1 MKRNNVIK
9 GWVKR
14 MSVCSPQNFRVY
26 ILINNFETQNKKL
39 DFRDFKIMSV
49 KKGPEAA
56 EWKEKLGCR
65 VVPRNILIKEFL
77 NYRMKDDDISGFDG
91 IIDSILDLLLAFR
104 LLKVGDIVFGDLLIE
119 DMEGH
124 DSWHNPYSVARP
136 SFFKYSFG
144 HDEIEN
150 FNNFR
155 DIIANK
161 VGYGNRF
168 YKFSLNHF
176 MSGVDKS
183 FFYKIGNLERIV
195 DYVVALESLFLI
207 DSQLYFLRHTI
218 TERIS
223 TLLKDDS
230 VRKIVKF
237 MYDERSKIVHG
248 SNIGLS
254 ENKRQRKIE
263 KIKAHM
269 PRFESLMREVFLKLL
284 DFSFSRKEE
293 IVKFMKELYDVPSES
308 LRMMQSA
315 KEKAEKYL

>member
-1 MKRNNVIK
+1 
-9 GWVKR
+9 
-14 MSVCSPQNFRVY
+14 MSVCSPQNLRVH
-26 ILINNFETQNKKL
+26 ILISNFRTQNKEL
-39 DFRDFKIMSV
+39 DFGDFKIISV
-49 KKGPEAA
+49 KQGPEAA

-91 IIDSILDLLLAFR
+91 IINSMQDLLLAFR
-104 LLKVGDIVFGDLLIE
+104 LLKVGDIVFGNLLIE

-124 DSWHNPYSVARP
+124 NSWHNPYRVARA
-136 SFFKYSFG
+136 SFFKYNFG

-155 DIIANK
+155 DTIANK
-161 VGYGNRF
+161 VGYRNRF

-207 DSQLYFLRHTI
+207 DSQLYFLRYTI

-248 SNIGLS
+248 SNIGLL

-263 KIKAHM
+263 RIKAHM

-284 DFSFSRKEE
+284 DFNFSKKEE
-293 IVKFMKELYDVPSES
+293 IVRFMKELYDVPSKS

-315 KEKAEKYL
+315 KERAEKYL